1 MGFLKKLTGVDLNN
15 NQPEMENNL
24 DTNLDMSF
32 EMDEDTVFDLPIDVY
47 EDEDNVYL
55 RAFIPGVRPTDIDI
69 EITREVVNI
78 TGERVETEKIDSDK
92 YYQRELVWGKF
103 EKKVLLPHEIDV
115 DRVKAST
122 THGMI
127 TLKMPKLDKDR
138 SVKVNLD

>member
-1 MGFLKKLTGVDLNN
+1 MSFLKKLTGVDLNN

-92 YYQRELVWGKF
+92 YHQRELVWGKF

-122 THGMI
+122 VHGMI

-138 SVKVNLD
+138 SVKVNFD